1 MNKNDLDPAWL
12 EEQLAGAEWQTAS
25 SGGTNCVEVAFLD
38 SAIVAI
44 RDSKNTHKPPHIF
57 DDAEYDAF
65 VDGIMRGKLRRP

>member
-12 EEQLAGAEWQTAS
+12 DEQFAGAEWQTAS

-38 SAIVAI
+38 NAIVAI
-44 RDSKNTHKPPHIF
+44 RDSKNRHKPPHIF

-65 VDGIMRGKLRRP
+65 VAGIMRGDLRRR

>member
-12 EEQLAGAEWQTAS
+12 EEQLARAEWQTAS

-44 RDSKNTHKPPHIF
+44 RDSKNQHKPPHIF

-65 VDGIMRGKLRRP
+65 VDGIMRGKLRRA